1 MRCRH
6 CGSDS
11 IRHFKAIHA
20 EGTTE
25 VSVSASANPVWN
37 NQPFSVHGK
46 QKLKGSAQL
55 QTELA
60 KRCSPPSDPQPLVLF
75 LAAFP
80 GLLLGGYLGFQA
92 GSNWSSFWLGVL
104 CFFVSRFTL
113 ILSADWLWKNYLG
126 GRKSMQQY
134 QAALNQWQN
143 SWYCGKCAKV
153 SIF

>member
-6 CGSDS
+6 CGSDN

-25 VSVSASANPVWN
+25 VSVSASAKPVWN

-46 QKLKGSAQL
+46 QK
-55 QTELA
+55 
-60 KRCSPPSDPQPLVLF
+60 
-75 LAAFP
+75 
-80 GLLLGGYLGFQA
+80 LLGGYLGFQA

-104 CFFVSRFTL
+104 CFFVSCFTL